1 MNIFGSIREFLQE
14 VQTEMRRM
22 AFPSRSET
30 LGATTVVIAF
40 VIVLSIFLAM
50 TDTLLSRLVAKF
62 ISG

>member
-1 MNIFGSIREFLQE
+1 MNLFGRIREFLQE

-30 LGATTVVIAF
+30 LGATTVVVAF
-40 VIVLSIFLAM
+40 VIVLSIYLALI
-50 TDTLLSRLVAKF
+50 DTALSRVVAKF

>member
-1 MNIFGSIREFLQE
+1 MNLFGRIREFLQE

-30 LGATTVVIAF
+30 MGATAVVIAF
-40 VIVLSIFLAM
+40 VIVLSVFLAL
-50 TDTLLSRLVAKF
+50 TDTALSRVVAKF